1 MTPRTYAIKMR
12 ERGQVTIPQSVR
24 NSFAVE
30 DGDVLTLIQ
39 FDNFIFLTPTQLQT
53 PALAEQFSR
62 LMDEENVSLAD
73 LLQGLAEE
81 RQASWKNREA

>member
-1 MTPRTYAIKMR
+1 MTPQTYTITMR
-12 ERGQVTIPQSVR
+12 ERGQITIPQSVR
-24 NSFAVE
+24 ATFAVE
-30 DGDVLTLIQ
+30 KGDTLTLVQ
-39 FDNFIFLTPTQLQT
+39 FDNFVFLTPKQLQT

-62 LMDEENVSLAD
+62 IMDEENISLAD

>member
-81 RQASWKNREA
+81 RQTSWKNREA